1 LRIWGNEGV
10 VFVRKTEREGRKT
23 MKLKSEEMGN
33 EGERK
38 LRRSKVRE
46 RFGDLTVDIRLNS
59 NYETV

>member
-1 LRIWGNEGV
+1 
-10 VFVRKTEREGRKT
+10 VRKTEREGRKT